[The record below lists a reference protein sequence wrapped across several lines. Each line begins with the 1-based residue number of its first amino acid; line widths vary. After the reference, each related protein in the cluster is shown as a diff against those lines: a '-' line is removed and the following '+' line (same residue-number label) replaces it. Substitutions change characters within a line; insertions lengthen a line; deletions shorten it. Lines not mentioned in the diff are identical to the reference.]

1 MRTKACK
8 SDDKRQERGFS
19 FADTKNVGR
28 RVAHVEK
35 TKKLMVWCGVVV
47 VVVVVISELSG
58 VGNGNYGMLRNQWE
72 KNNAK
77 KAL

>member
-47 VVVVVISELSG
+47 VVVFLELSG
-58 VGNGNYGMLRNQWE
+58 VGYGNYGMLRN
-72 KNNAK
+72 
-77 KAL
+77 